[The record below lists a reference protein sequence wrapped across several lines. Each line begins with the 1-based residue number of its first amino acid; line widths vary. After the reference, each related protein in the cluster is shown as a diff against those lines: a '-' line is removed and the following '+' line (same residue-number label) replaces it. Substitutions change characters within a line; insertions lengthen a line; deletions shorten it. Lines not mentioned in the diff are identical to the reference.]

1 MRKVNDDV
9 LIDIITR
16 ATEDPAER
24 LLLYLR
30 MTEDEPTPT
39 LGTGTSHEYT
49 YWMRTT
55 CVR

>member
-1 MRKVNDDV
+1 MREVNNEL
-9 LIDIITR
+9 LIDIIAR

-24 LLLYLR
+24 LLLYLL
-30 MTEDEPTPT
+30 MVEDEPVST

-55 CVR
+55 CTK